1 VAERIEMTAE
11 GKANLEAEL
20 KKLIEIE
27 EPDLVKSLGEAAA
40 QGDLRENFAYHDI
53 RRQLGLMRGR
63 IAELRGMTQS
73 AVVIRETNTKDGKV
87 RLGRIV
93 VVKEEGYDEEEEYAV
108 VTEAE
113 SINSTRD
120 DGKNVISSSSP
131 MGSVLMGK
139 KAGDKINVRTPRGT
153 MITFEIVKVS

>member
-1 VAERIEMTAE
+1 MAERIEMTAE

-63 IAELRGMTQS
+63 IAELRSMIQS
-73 AVVIRETNTKDGKV
+73 AVVINESNAKDGKV

-93 VVKEEGYDEEEEYAV
+93 VVKEEGYDDEEEYAV

-131 MGSVLMGK
+131 MGSALMGK
-139 KAGDKINVRTPRGT
+139 KAGDKIEVRTPKGGI
-153 MITFEIVKVS
+153 ITFEIVKVS